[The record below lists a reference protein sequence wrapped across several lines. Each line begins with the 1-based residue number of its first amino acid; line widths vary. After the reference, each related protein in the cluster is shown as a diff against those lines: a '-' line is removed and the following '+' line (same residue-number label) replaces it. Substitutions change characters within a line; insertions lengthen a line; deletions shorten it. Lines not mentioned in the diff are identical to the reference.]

1 MSLLYQDMNPLFGD
15 FSSHTLEEWKEQAA
29 RNFERKDF
37 QKFLLGK
44 EVDAIQM
51 YPFYTKTNNSSLFYK
66 NLQKTDKAYIP
77 KNWEFEDKIYLNYEL
92 KEVEANRLALQFLEQ
107 GTEALYFDCTGFFQ
121 APLWKELLQDILL
134 DGVSIN
140 LKLPANLK
148 VENLEFSK
156 VMRGLILLSPLEE
169 HLLKKQD
176 PSSGL
181 ALLSAL
187 LKKDIPKM
195 KSLSVDGSFLTNS
208 GASVVQELGISL
220 SLIVSYLDY
229 LTDKGHEVHHL
240 FNNLSISLGTRSAY
254 FIDIAKFRAFKI
266 LLQQLAEA
274 YGLNESVDIPIRAIS
289 STYNKSAYDVNT
301 NMLRNTSEA
310 MAAVLGACQYISISS
325 HNLSDTTDNS
335 FGRRIARNIS
345 HMLKH
350 ESHLDLVNDPLAGS
364 YALEEL
370 TEQIATKAWA
380 YFLEI
385 EQEGGLLEAYKNGKV
400 QRDIK
405 QNTNKYLNQVS
416 GLKKVL
422 VGANRYAD
430 STNKVPEL
438 VKSNQPSG
446 DLTSINGPSVIEN
459 IRFSVDQH
467 VANGGSRPVL
477 GILKLNNKAKAAI
490 ISTRVSFVQ
499 DILSTMGMESTYLS
513 SSLFDL
519 NHPDN
524 SLEAYDGLVII
535 SDDEQYEMLN
545 PAQLKSISQSYHLP
559 LILAGSP
566 PQLSSEASA
575 YGIFDFI
582 RRGMH
587 VPDFAHKFFERIN
600 LKLNEA

>member
-44 EVDAIQM
+44 EVDGIQM

-77 KNWEFEDKIYLNYEL
+77 KNWEFEDKIYLNHEL

-140 LKLPANLK
+140 LKLPTNLK

-195 KSLSVDGSFLTNS
+195 KKLSVDGSFLTNS

-229 LTDKGHEVHHL
+229 LTDKGHKVHHL

-254 FIDIAKFRAFKI
+254 FIDIAKFRVFKI

-274 YGLNESVDIPIRAIS
+274 YGLSESVDIPIRAIS
-289 STYNKSAYDVNT
+289 STYNKSAYDINT

-364 YALEEL
+364 YAIEEL

-438 VKSNQPSG
+438 IKSNQPSG

-459 IRFSVDQH
+459 IRFSVDQY
-467 VANGGSRPVL
+467 VAHGGSRPVL

-490 ISTRVSFVQ
+490 ISTRVSFVR
-499 DILSTMGMESTYLS
+499 DILSTIGMESTYLS

-545 PAQLKSISQSYHLP
+545 PAQLKSISQSYYFP
-559 LILAGSP
+559 LILAGYP
-566 PQLSSEASA
+566 PQISSEASA

-582 RRGMH
+582 RWGMH